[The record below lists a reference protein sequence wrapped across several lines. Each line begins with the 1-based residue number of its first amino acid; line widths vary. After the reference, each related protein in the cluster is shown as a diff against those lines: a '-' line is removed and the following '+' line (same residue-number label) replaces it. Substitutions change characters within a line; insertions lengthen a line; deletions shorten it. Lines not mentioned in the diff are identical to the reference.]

1 MEEKFVKMFIKKQYQ
16 ERLLFEFNSKKRE
29 KAIDR
34 FSHEAKNV
42 LKENLILMQA
52 VKKKYGITIVNK
64 NKLIIFATKL
74 RNRKYYNYVLDSRIS
89 FKTRRCAMA
98 CN

>member
-1 MEEKFVKMFIKKQYQ
+1 
-16 ERLLFEFNSKKRE
+16 
-29 KAIDR
+29 
-34 FSHEAKNV
+34 
-42 LKENLILMQA
+42 MQA
-52 VKKKYGITIVNK
+52 AKKKYGITIVNK

-74 RNRKYYNYVLDSRIS
+74 RNRKYYNYVLDIRIS